1 MTLKYYQIDY
11 AEMAGYEIKSM
22 GVLNIQ
28 ASTKITKETLKD
40 FTRKHLQIPNA
51 QIVISNV
58 AKLTKNEFDTI
69 PGHKVS

>member
-11 AEMAGYEIKSM
+11 AEMSGYEIKNM

-28 ASTKITKETLKD
+28 SSTKITKETLKD
-40 FTRKHLQIPNA
+40 FTRKHLKIPNA

-58 AKLTKNEFDTI
+58 EKLTKDEFDTI